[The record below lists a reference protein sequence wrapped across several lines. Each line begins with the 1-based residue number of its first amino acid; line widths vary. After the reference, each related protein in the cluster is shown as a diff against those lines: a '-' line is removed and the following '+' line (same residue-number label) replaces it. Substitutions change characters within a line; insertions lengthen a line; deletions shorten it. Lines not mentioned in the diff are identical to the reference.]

1 MLLVVSEVY
10 IAPYSRGESW
20 KHYVVE
26 TKCFATPSL
35 FSSFARLRIKI
46 IVFDQLCLS
55 NYQYTIMV
63 NV

>member
-1 MLLVVSEVY
+1 MLLFVSEVS

-26 TKCFATPSL
+26 TKCFATHSL
-35 FSSFARLRIKI
+35 FSSFARRQIKI

-55 NYQYTIMV
+55 NYHYIIMV